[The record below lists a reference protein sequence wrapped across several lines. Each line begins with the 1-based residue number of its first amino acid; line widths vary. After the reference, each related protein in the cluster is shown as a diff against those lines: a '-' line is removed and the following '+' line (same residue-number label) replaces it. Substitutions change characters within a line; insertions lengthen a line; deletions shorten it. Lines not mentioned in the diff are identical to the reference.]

1 MNKIIT
7 LLIIITFSGC
17 ATSPQKSS
25 SLNIP
30 EELQIV
36 TRADWGWK
44 PLEKT
49 IPEHEINY
57 ITLHHGGVLFTKE
70 KDPVEYIRHLQNWS
84 RSERSWIDIPYHFMI
99 DLDGI
104 IYEARPLQYPGDT
117 NTDYDPT
124 GHALICLMGNYE
136 VQTVSEIQLKS
147 IIDLSAWLA
156 KKYFVPV
163 ERIKSHK
170 AYTETACP
178 GADLYRYLENGY
190 IVREIRKQL
199 PTQLYR

>member
-1 MNKIIT
+1 MNKIIPI
-7 LLIIITFSGC
+7 LFIIIFFGC
-17 ATSPQKSS
+17 STITKKSEPLKVS
-25 SLNIP
+25 K
-30 EELQIV
+30 ELQIV

-49 IPEHEINY
+49 PPEHEIQY
-57 ITLHHGGVLFTKE
+57 ITIHHGGVMFTKD
-70 KDPVEYIRHLQNWS
+70 KDPAEYLRHLQDWS

-104 IYEARPLQYPGDT
+104 VYEARPLQYPGDT
-117 NTDYDPT
+117 NTNYDPT

-156 KKYFVPV
+156 KKYSVSV

-170 AYTETACP
+170 DYTETACP

-190 IVREIRKQL
+190 IVREIKKQL
-199 PTQLYR
+199 SSLPF